1 MRTLIALAVAALVG
15 VSAANAADTSQVA
28 AKEPAATARTEP
40 LTRKEAREMGR
51 TFLQENKVRQGRV
64 GDIREVGGTYEV
76 ELLSA
81 DGIRLKTLKIDAAT
95 GQIQG

>member
-15 VSAANAADTSQVA
+15 VGAAQATESSQVA

-40 LTRKEAREMGR
+40 MTRKEAREMGR
-51 TFLQENKVRQGRV
+51 DFLKANKVRQGRV
-64 GDIREVGGTYEV
+64 GDVKEIDGTYEV

-95 GQIQG
+95 GQIEG